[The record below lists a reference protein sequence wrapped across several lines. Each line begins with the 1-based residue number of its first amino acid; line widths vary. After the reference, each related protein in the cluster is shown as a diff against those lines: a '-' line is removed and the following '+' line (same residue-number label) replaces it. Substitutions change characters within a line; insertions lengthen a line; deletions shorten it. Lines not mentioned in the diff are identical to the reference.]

1 MTEQNQNG
9 VYKVHPASREILPD
23 DPMELQGIEVS
34 GDPEV
39 MFRLLVEEY
48 ASMGWDADS
57 IIGLARDPFYQA
69 FHLLYRRHGE
79 DELRQRIQNVLS
91 RVGVARFTTVE
102 QTPPS
107 GEPLSDGPLTDGLVQ
122 VDLPPAE

>member
-9 VYKVHPASREILPD
+9 TYKVHPASREILPD
-23 DPMELQGIEVS
+23 DPMELQGIEVP

-48 ASMGWDADS
+48 ASMGWDTEA
-57 IIGLARDPFYQA
+57 ILGLSRDPFYQA
-69 FHLLYRRHGE
+69 FHGLYVLYGE
-79 DELRQRIQNVLS
+79 DGLRERIEKVLS

-102 QTPPS
+102 QAPPADEPPS
-107 GEPLSDGPLTDGLVQ
+107 GALVQ
-122 VDLPPAE
+122 IDLPPTE

>member
-1 MTEQNQNG
+1 MTDRNNNG
-9 VYKVHPASREILPD
+9 AYKVHPASREILPD
-23 DPMELQGIEVS
+23 DPMELQRIEVS
-34 GDPEV
+34 GDPDV

-48 ASMGWDADS
+48 ASMGWDAES

-69 FHLLYRRHGE
+69 FHRLHARYGE
-79 DELRQRIQNVLS
+79 DELRQRIQKILS

-107 GEPLSDGPLTDGLVQ
+107 GEPPSDELVQ
-122 VDLPPAE
+122 LDLPPPE